1 MELADREADM
11 KQHPADSEAQ
21 TAQPASTDQPNA
33 DRRRFVVAGI
43 VAAPLLV
50 TLSAR
55 PAFARQTGTL
65 GAYGSVAP

>member
-1 MELADREADM
+1 MELADRRADM
-11 KQHPADSEAQ
+11 KQHSADSETQ
-21 TAQPASTDQPNA
+21 TAQPAPTDQPNA

-55 PAFARQTGTL
+55 PAFARQSTL
-65 GAYGSVAP
+65 GTYGYPQ